1 MKKALRIAWL
11 VVAFIVLLPLII
23 VFEVI
28 WLGVCMYSARL
39 LNESISLGV
48 QAWYHYLK
56 QGIVMNADFVKNGL

>member
-1 MKKALRIAWL
+1 
-11 VVAFIVLLPLII
+11 
-23 VFEVI
+23 
-28 WLGVCMYSARL
+28 MYSARL